1 MRFVV
6 LFLGLASYL
15 SASAQCY
22 RLVWSDEFDG
32 TTLDTTAWSY
42 QIGDGCP
49 SLCGWGNDEQ
59 EYYQRDNL
67 EVSGGT
73 LKIEARQESVGGRPY
88 TSSRIR
94 TYQKQ
99 QWTTGRIEARMKM
112 PIGRGLWPAFW
123 MLADDPFYG
132 TWPMSGEIDIME
144 MIGHLP
150 AKTFG
155 TIHYGPAFP
164 ANQYTGND
172 YDLPSGTLND
182 DFHIYAIEWEENTIR
197 WYLDDVLYGTLS
209 EPDLA
214 PYPWRF
220 NRDFYLLLNCAVGG
234 YFPGYPDATTI
245 FPQLMEVDYVRV
257 YQDVEK
263 TIVSG
268 PDLVLPGSESTRY
281 YVQPV
286 EGATYTWTAPSGSSI
301 ATGQGTRVATVDWG
315 TTSGDLEVQIDAP
328 TCSTS
333 IARSVD
339 VLQPNCEETVLDFD
353 GVANV
358 SWISTD
364 GVYDDA
370 ASNPAPNAVN
380 ASVRVA
386 RYERNPSVAFN
397 VLRYTSDGFND
408 AGLLKSGD
416 LVLEMDVY
424 SNAPAGAQISIQ
436 LENMARAS
444 LAYPSGRNSV
454 YQAVT
459 TKSNEWERLR
469 FNFALAPD
477 GTLSNNEIN
486 QLLILFQP
494 GTSSNAFFWFDNLRV
509 VDAACAATGIGNTTS
524 VDAGKVWPQPFSEQ
538 LNWSGSEPAQQA
550 ELLDQLGR
558 RILVLPVSGNQSSW
572 SLGSLGNGYYWLRIL
587 TESGWITQRVVKIAN
602 P

>member
-1 MRFVV
+1 MADATVREVQSPNEVTARTAIVNTHTSSTAPKETKSPKGVAAAIFFSAPAWFHRRYPVLLQNVLANIPRDWVIQLFVHPHFWKTQV
-6 LFLGLASYL
+6 LPVHPGLA
-15 SASAQCY
+15 
-22 RLVWSDEFDG
+22 RLLEQYDDRIVLVELPADLQHVPQPNQRIPLNPWFWK
-32 TTLDTTAWSY
+32 TL
-42 QIGDGCP
+42 
-49 SLCGWGNDEQ
+49 
-59 EYYQRDNL
+59 
-67 EVSGGT
+67 
-73 LKIEARQESVGGRPY
+73 
-88 TSSRIR
+88 
-94 TYQKQ
+94 
-99 QWTTGRIEARMKM
+99 
-112 PIGRGLWPAFW
+112 
-123 MLADDPFYG
+123 LADRVLLF
-132 TWPMSGEIDIME
+132 SGNGMLCT
-144 MIGHLP
+144 H
-150 AKTFG
+150 
-155 TIHYGPAFP
+155 
-164 ANQYTGND
+164 GN
-172 YDLPSGTLND
+172 TQE
-182 DFHIYAIEWEENTIR
+182 HW
-197 WYLDDVLYGTLS
+197 
-209 EPDLA
+209 
-214 PYPWRF
+214 
-220 NRDFYLLLNCAVGG
+220 
-234 YFPGYPDATTI
+234 DA
-245 FPQLMEVDYVRV
+245 LMELDYVRV

-268 PDLVLPGSESTRY
+268 PDLVLPGSEGTRY

-301 ATGQGTRVATVDWG
+301 ASGQGTPVATVDWA
-315 TTSGDLEVQIDAP
+315 TTTGNLEVQIDAP

-333 IARSVD
+333 ISREVE
-339 VLQPNCEETVLDFD
+339 VLQPNCEETLLNFEDT
-353 GVANV
+353 ARL

-364 GVYDDA
+364 GVYEDDDT
-370 ASNPAPNAVN
+370 NPAPNAVN
-380 ASVRVA
+380 NSPQVA

-509 VDAACAATGIGNTTS
+509 VDAACSATGIQS
-524 VDAGKVWPQPFSEQ
+524 AVVVDAGKVWPQPFSDQ
-538 LNWSGSEPAQQA
+538 LNWRGTDQA
-550 ELLDQLGR
+550 LEAVLIDQLGR
-558 RILVLPVSGNQSSW
+558 NVMPLPIAGSEGSW
-572 SLGSLGNGYYWLRIL
+572 TLANLADGYYWLRIRTTQGWL
-587 TESGWITQRVVKIAN
+587 TRRVVKIAN